1 MRRAAALLAALALGV
16 GALSGCTASDALS
29 QQARA
34 GDAKNYV
41 AGDGSITL
49 LAPDERG
56 EPVELSG
63 PTTSGETADVAA
75 WRGDVVVLNVWYA
88 SCAPCRAE
96 APELAAAAHDYADR
110 GVHFL
115 GINTRDA
122 KAGAAAFERT
132 YELPYPS
139 LLDAQDGG
147 ALLALRGE
155 VPPQAVP
162 TTLVLDGE
170 GRVAARVLG
179 RVDGSTLRGL
189 LDDVLA
195 EGA

>member
-49 LAPDERG
+49 LAPAERG
-56 EPVELSG
+56 DPVELSG
-63 PTTSGETADVAA
+63 TTTAGETADVAA

-96 APELAAAAHDYADR
+96 APELAAVARDYADR

-122 KAGAAAFERT
+122 QAGAAAFERT

-139 LLDAQDGG
+139 VLDAKTGS
-147 ALLALRGE
+147 ALLALRGQ

-162 TTLVLDGE
+162 TTLVLDAE

-189 LDDVLA
+189 IDDVLA
-195 EGA
+195 ESA

>member
-1 MRRAAALLAALALGV
+1 MRRAAALLAVLALGV

-41 AGDGSITL
+41 AGDGSIRL

-56 EPVELSG
+56 DPVELSG
-63 PTTSGETADVAA
+63 LTTSGETADVAD

-96 APELAAAAHDYADR
+96 APELAAAARDYADR
-110 GVHFL
+110 GVRFL
-115 GINTRDA
+115 GINTRDTA
-122 KAGAAAFERT
+122 AGAAAFERT
-132 YELPYPS
+132 YQLPYSS
-139 LLDAQDGG
+139 LLDARDGG

-162 TTLVLDGE
+162 TTLVLDRE

-189 LDDVLA
+189 LDDVLE